1 MDFKWLIT
9 KLKWWLEDNWL
20 VILGFVFS
28 IIVMFVLFLCIFMY
42 KDGYDMKV
50 ELVKKSDVKQEVK
63 DKKEVVEKKNTLEDG
78 LNLNKDDL
86 DKVRVY
92 MRDSMVERVNENFKY
107 YNPTINQ
114 GFSDNSKTFKES
126 INLYKQYGK
135 FNTDCTN
142 VLDGNKV
149 VVEDSKYVGNNC
161 VLKVINKVPDIVK
174 NNVDDVE
181 MKELENITYS
191 SLDYIYTQ
199 RRVLEG
205 MNKKLDLVT
214 NENHKKSLEDV
225 VKSLMSLNNMK
236 FQLVSS
242 LNGLVS
248 SDESF
253 DDTEAD
259 RLIEEYN
266 LDYKTIDKVEDDIL
280 KYLEDVESEIIY

>member
-174 NNVDDVE
+174 TNVDDVE